1 MNGYARACQKGV
13 MLRSP
18 RLLRLSVTD
27 RCNLRCRYCL
37 PEQGVP
43 KVAHAALLSLERLAE
58 VARWL
63 CQRVEIE
70 RIKLTGGEPLVRS
83 GVPRLIGL
91 LRAIPGVREVSL
103 TTNGSLLARQVE
115 ALQAAGLRRVTVS
128 LDSLDASRYRELT
141 RGGRVEDALAGIS
154 AALSAG
160 LAPVKLNA
168 VLQQSTWMDDVPRLL
183 DYAAGNGLELRFI
196 ELMRTGT
203 EKAWCNSEFVPLP
216 AVRRWLSNRTQVLPV
231 AGQARA
237 PALMTHVLWGGA
249 SLQVGWIAPR
259 SQPFCDRCDRLRL
272 DARGRVHRC
281 LMDQRFLELETLL
294 DEHGSDAAD
303 LALSAYL
310 EGKAAPEHMDKADAM
325 ILIGG

>member
-27 RCNLRCRYCL
+27 RCNLRCRYCM

-83 GVPRLIGL
+83 GVDRLIGL

-160 LAPVKLNA
+160 LTPVKLNA
-168 VLQQSTWMDDVPRLL
+168 VLQQSTWTRDVPRLL
-183 DYAAGNGLELRFI
+183 DYTAANGLELRFI

-203 EKAWCNSEFVPLP
+203 EKA
-216 AVRRWLSNRTQVLPV
+216 
-231 AGQARA
+231 
-237 PALMTHVLWGGA
+237 
-249 SLQVGWIAPR
+249 
-259 SQPFCDRCDRLRL
+259 
-272 DARGRVHRC
+272 
-281 LMDQRFLELETLL
+281 
-294 DEHGSDAAD
+294 
-303 LALSAYL
+303 
-310 EGKAAPEHMDKADAM
+310 
-325 ILIGG
+325 

>member
-1 MNGYARACQKGV
+1 

-27 RCNLRCRYCL
+27 RCNLRCRYCM

-128 LDSLDASRYRELT
+128 LDSLDASRYRQLT

-231 AGQARA
+231 AGQASA
-237 PALMTHVLWGGA
+237 PALMTQVWWGGA

-294 DEHGSDAAD
+294 GEHGSDAAD
-303 LALSAYL
+303 RALCAYL
-310 EGKAAPEHMDKADAM
+310 AGKAAPEHMDKADAM